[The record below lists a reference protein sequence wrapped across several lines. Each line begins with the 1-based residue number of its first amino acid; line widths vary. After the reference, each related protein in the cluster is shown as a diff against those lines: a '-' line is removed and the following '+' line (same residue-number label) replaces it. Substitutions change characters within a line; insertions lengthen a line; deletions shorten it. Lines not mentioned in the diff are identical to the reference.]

1 MPSKSR
7 QLSRLITG
15 EGVIKTSLI
24 DSDALGTSA
33 SKSVVAASGTS
44 VYSSADTLPTSA
56 SNGDQALVTSTNRLY
71 VFTNG
76 GWYNIALINSTPYW
90 SSEASSSYE
99 LNTDATVTTIT
110 LLAVDSEGIPITY
123 TATTDSDFDNIA
135 TISKDSDNG
144 RTFTIVPIDSDGSD
158 VATGGSGTVTFKAS
172 DGVNVVST
180 LSTFS
185 IEFQIANSSYTSFL
199 LKTDSDGTDNQVDAS
214 SIGRTITEGGNIT
227 SSAFTPYAPGG
238 YSAKFDG
245 SGDSISITHDT
256 TLKVASEDFTF
267 ECWWY
272 PTVAQ
277 TSKQIAGDFVVT
289 SYPSN
294 CSGWDII
301 LSGGIIYARWGA
313 PSYQDVTTSTSP
325 VYNSWNHIVFT
336 RNSNTIALFLNGN
349 RIGSSTSSITFS
361 ASTSANFYVGWAGSQ
376 SGTTIDPIEGYI
388 RDARLVKGTA
398 VYDPDSTTLTVPT
411 EPLTAITNTS
421 LLCCH
426 LPYFADGSTNDHT
439 ITVNGNT
446 ANRRFGP
453 YNFLAYNKT
462 DYGGAVLNDGAG
474 DYMTVPADTT
484 HLTMAGDFTID
495 FWYFPAAAKTNG
507 FAYGKWNNNSDG
519 WAIFLTPNWS
529 SGNLG
534 YVSFYYGNYGT
545 NESATSLRSSPI
557 TLNAWHY
564 IRIVRSSGV
573 FYMSVNGKVGTRS
586 NYGANGLSWSDTRTF
601 NANTVIGITGNT
613 SYNLGLAFMS
623 DFRVIVGTALTTGD
637 FTPPTAPVSA
647 VTNTKI
653 LTCTNKNSVFDGIA
667 DQRSIA
673 LNGNATVTGSQSNF
687 VNESSVYF
695 DGSGDYV
702 SVTDGRWK
710 TFGSDDFT
718 IEGWFRADALGGTR
732 YILGD
737 GASNG
742 QTSTSSISI
751 CTYGSNLTVYG
762 WIGSLLEITG
772 STTLS
777 AETWYHFALTRS
789 GSNWTLWLN
798 GSSDA
803 TYTSSAS
810 VNDSSTAFA
819 IGRTGEYDGLYFA
832 GYIQDVRV
840 TKGLARYTSTFTPP
854 TSTFKG

>member
-7 QLSRLITG
+7 QLSKLITG

-24 DSDALGTSA
+24 DSDALGASA
-33 SKSVVAASGTS
+33 SKSVTAASGTA

-56 SNGDQALVTSTNRLY
+56 TNGDQALVTSTNRLY

-158 VATGGSGTVTFKAS
+158 VVTGGSGTVTFKAS

-180 LSTFS
+180 ISTFS
-185 IEFQIANSSYTSFL
+185 IEFQIASSSYTSFL

-214 SIGRTITEGGNIT
+214 SIGRTITEGGNTT

-245 SGDSISITHDT
+245 TGDRLEMTAI
-256 TLKVASEDFTF
+256 
-267 ECWWY
+267 
-272 PTVAQ
+272 
-277 TSKQIAGDFVVT
+277 GD
-289 SYPSN
+289 
-294 CSGWDII
+294 
-301 LSGGIIYARWGA
+301 L
-313 PSYQDVTTSTSP
+313 
-325 VYNSWNHIVFT
+325 
-336 RNSNTIALFLNGN
+336 
-349 RIGSSTSSITFS
+349 SSTNYTIEGWYYFDTDPNS
-361 ASTSANFYVGWAGSQ
+361 ATHLLWSLNDEATTGYAQLQTV
-376 SGTTIDPIEGYI
+376 SGTTTLRLQQRGGSYISNGTYDFDVNTWYHIATVWDGTKMKVYVNGSEALSSTTNVIQNAGNGLTLNGDGGGSYQFAGYI
-388 RDARLVKGTA
+388 RDFRI
-398 VYDPDSTTLTVPT
+398 STTARYTDSFTPPT
-411 EPLTAITNTS
+411 DPLTADGNTDT
-421 LLCCH
+421 LLCH
-426 LPYFADGSTNDHT
+426 APYFVDGSTNNRT
-439 ITVNGNT
+439 ITVVGNT
-446 ANRRFGP
+446 ALRRFGP
-453 YNFLAYNKT
+453 YNFLAYNKA
-462 DYGGAVLNDGAG
+462 DYGGSIFNDGSG
-474 DYMTVPADTT
+474 DYMTTPADTT

-495 FWYFPAAAKTNG
+495 FWYYPTAAASNG

-529 SGNLG
+529 SGNFG
-534 YVSFYYGNYGT
+534 YVTFYYGNYGS
-545 NESATSLRSSPI
+545 NESATNLRSSPI

-601 NANTVIGITGNT
+601 NANSVIGITGQASGYT
-613 SYNLGLAFMS
+613 LGQAFMS

-647 VTNTKI
+647 VTNTKL

-718 IEGWFRADALGGTR
+718 IEGWFRADALSGTR

-737 GASNG
+737 VGSSG
-742 QTSTSSISI
+742 QTNTSSLSI
-751 CTYGSNLTVYG
+751 CTVGTNLTVYS
-762 WIGSLLEITG
+762 WVGSLLTITG

-777 AETWYHFALTRS
+777 SATWYHFALTRS
-789 GSNWTLWLN
+789 SNNWTLWLN

-803 TYTSSAS
+803 TATRAGS
-810 VNDSSTAFA
+810 VNDSSSPFC
-819 IGRTGEYDGLYFA
+819 IGRTGDYAGL
-832 GYIQDVRV
+832 
-840 TKGLARYTSTFTPP
+840 
-854 TSTFKG
+854 